1 MDDLELR
8 SAATLTGEELA
19 ELFTAA
25 YADYLVPV
33 TVTAEALQFMTTAF
47 DLDRA
52 ASLVAV
58 RDGANVGLVNLGV
71 RGVDAW
77 IGGLGVV
84 PSERRCGIGR
94 LLMSKVHEE
103 AKARGIERVWLEV
116 IVENVQAVALY
127 EELGYAHVR
136 ELEVWSLPGGEGE
149 AAECPA
155 AEAHAWIRSHR
166 QEREPWQR
174 ADASFEIED
183 MRGLLV
189 EGAAAVVRVS
199 EDRMSVVQLAG
210 RTPAALRDLL
220 AGARSLAGTI
230 GVLNL
235 PAGHEAARVL
245 LDLGGRVDVRQHE
258 MVLTLR
264 GESGP
269 SPVRATSG

>member
-1 MDDLELR
+1 MDHIELR
-8 SAATLTGEELA
+8 SAASLTEEELA
-19 ELFTAA
+19 ELFSAA

-33 TVTAEALQFMTTAF
+33 TVTTESLRFMTTAY
-47 DLDRA
+47 DLDRS

-71 RGVDAW
+71 RGPDAW

-84 PSERRCGIGR
+84 PSERRGGVGR

-103 AKARGIERVWLEV
+103 AHARGVERVWLEV
-116 IVENVQAVALY
+116 IVENTQAAALY
-127 EELGYAHVR
+127 QQLGYTHVR
-136 ELEVWSLPGGEGE
+136 ELEVWSLPGADGE
-149 AAECPA
+149 AAECSA

-174 ADASFEIED
+174 ADASFEIDD

-199 EDRMSVVQLAG
+199 EDRLSIVQLAG
-210 RTPAALRDLL
+210 STPAALRVLL
-220 AGARSLAGTI
+220 SGARSLAGTM

-235 PAGHEAARVL
+235 PAGHQAADVL
-245 LDLGGRVDVRQHE
+245 LELGGRVDVRQHE
-258 MVLTLR
+258 MMLTLR
-264 GESGP
+264 SES
-269 SPVRATSG
+269 